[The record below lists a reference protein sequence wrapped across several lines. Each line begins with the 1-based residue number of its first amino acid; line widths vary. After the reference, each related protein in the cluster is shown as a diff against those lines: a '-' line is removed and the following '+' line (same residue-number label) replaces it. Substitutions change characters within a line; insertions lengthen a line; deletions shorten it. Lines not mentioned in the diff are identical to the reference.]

1 MFFSQRDHS
10 GSMIDIGR
18 VMTALRHKRPVTNLR
33 LGEIQ
38 PLRQLQRYARDQIK
52 GTSYGGAQSIAPD

>member
-1 MFFSQRDHS
+1 
-10 GSMIDIGR
+10 MIDIGR